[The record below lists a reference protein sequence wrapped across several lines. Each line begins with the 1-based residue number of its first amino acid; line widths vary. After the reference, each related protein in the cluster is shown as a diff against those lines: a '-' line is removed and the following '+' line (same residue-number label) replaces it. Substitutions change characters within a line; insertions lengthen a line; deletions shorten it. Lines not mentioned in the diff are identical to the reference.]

1 MPPRKPPTSPE
12 KANANAH
19 KLERENA
26 ALREA
31 LEATRHEQNRLQESE
46 QRLRA
51 VIEHAPIIVF
61 ATDRDGIF
69 TLSQGRG
76 LQALGLVP
84 GEVVGKSAFEVY
96 RDIPRIGANLRLCL
110 DGSLVND
117 VVQVGELVYESLYV
131 PQRNDR
137 SEVTGVSGVAWDVT
151 ARVRAEITARD
162 LEGQLRQSQKMETV
176 GTLAGGIAHDFN
188 NILSPIMGYAD
199 LALTD
204 LPAGHPARDDID
216 QVLKAARRARDLVK
230 QMLVFSRRGD
240 QTRHPVQLHLVVND
254 ALKLIRSLLPS
265 NIELSQRVLNQ
276 NDTVLADAGQ
286 IHQVIMNLTTN
297 AAFAMRGKGGVLR
310 VELGCEELDAERARN
325 IGGLEPGS
333 YVVLSV
339 IDQGEGM
346 DRATLGRV
354 FEPFFTTKRPGEG
367 TGLGLSVV
375 HGIVHSH
382 GGGVEVKSVLGEGT
396 AFRAYFPPAAAAQA
410 SVPEVAALEAARG
423 GEHVL
428 IVDDEATIVDLLQR
442 MLELRGFRVTAFH
455 SSEAALQGFRADP
468 DRFDAII
475 TDQTMPRMSGV
486 ELARAVHEIRPGI
499 PIVLTTGYVDDA
511 AHRDRGR
518 DIAGVAVKPFDA
530 ATITGVLRKVLDRS

>member
-1 MPPRKPPTSPE
+1 MPRKPFFPREPFGT
-12 KANANAH
+12 AA
-19 KLERENA
+19 LERENA

-31 LEATRHEQNRLQESE
+31 LEMSRREQERLYDTE

-61 ATDRDGIF
+61 AIDRDGIF
-69 TLSQGRG
+69 TLSEGSG
-76 LQALGLVP
+76 LKSLGLAP
-84 GEVVGKSAFEVY
+84 GQVVGQSAFEVY
-96 RDIPRIGANLRLCL
+96 RDFPQIVSNLHDCL
-110 DGSLVND
+110 AGNPVNE
-117 VVQVGELVYESLYV
+117 VVQVGEAVYEVLYV
-131 PQRNDR
+131 PRRDKHGA
-137 SEVTGVSGVAWDVT
+137 VTGISGVALDVT
-151 ARVRAEITARD
+151 ARVRAEINARD
-162 LEGQLRQSQKMETV
+162 LEAQLRQSQKMETV

-204 LPAGHPARDDID
+204 LPADHPVRDDIE

-254 ALKLIRSLLPS
+254 ALKLIRSMLPS
-265 NIELSQRVLNQ
+265 NIELSQRVANQ

-286 IHQVIMNLTTN
+286 MHQVIMNLITN
-297 AAFAMRGKGGVLR
+297 AAYAMRNTGGVLR
-310 VELGCEELDAERARN
+310 VELGREELDEERAR
-325 IGGLEPGS
+325 GAGDLKPGS

-339 IDQGEGM
+339 IDRGEGM
-346 DRATLGRV
+346 DAATLGRV

-382 GGGVEVKSVLGEGT
+382 GGGIEVKSALNEGT
-396 AFRAYFPPAAAAQA
+396 TFRAYFPAAAATEE
-410 SVPEVAALEAARG
+410 SLPEARALEAARG

-428 IVDDEATIVDLLQR
+428 IVDDEAAIVDLLQR
-442 MLELRGFRVTAFH
+442 MLEQRGFRVTAFN

-468 DRFDAII
+468 DGFDAII

-486 ELARAVHEIRPGI
+486 ELARAVHELRPAL

-511 AHRDRGR
+511 AHRERGR

-530 ATITGVLRKVLDRS
+530 ATIAGVLRKVLDRT